1 MIAKGLING
10 RFQLMFILFIPVF
23 WVQIWSYFDPEE
35 SLLWGK
41 WWMYKEEPEK
51 SEGAIRYTKM
61 MCMIVLTVIF
71 AFGLF

>member
-1 MIAKGLING
+1 MAEFLL
-10 RFQLMFILFIPVF
+10 RFILFIPVY
-23 WVQIWSYFDPEE
+23 WVLIWSYFDLEE

-41 WWMYKEEPEK
+41 RWIYKEEPEI

-61 MCMIVLTVIF
+61 MFLVSMIVLTVIF

>member
-1 MIAKGLING
+1 MADFL
-10 RFQLMFILFIPVF
+10 LMFILVIPIYGVL
-23 WVQIWSYFDPEE
+23 IWSYFDPEE

-41 WWMYKEEPEK
+41 RWIYKEEPEI

-61 MCMIVLTVIF
+61 MFLVSMIVLTVIF

>member
-1 MIAKGLING
+1 MI
-10 RFQLMFILFIPVF
+10 
-23 WVQIWSYFDPEE
+23 IWSYFDPEE